1 MAGPSQK
8 TGAPGHRRRTRRLSP
23 GLALLCASCRSFA
36 TRSTYMRV
44 TVRLECPRSFWRAKA
59 PLVFRRK
66 PFVAW
71 VKKELFPRWGQDA
84 PGSALALA
92 WAAIHI

>member
-1 MAGPSQK
+1 
-8 TGAPGHRRRTRRLSP
+8 
-23 GLALLCASCRSFA
+23 
-36 TRSTYMRV
+36 MRV